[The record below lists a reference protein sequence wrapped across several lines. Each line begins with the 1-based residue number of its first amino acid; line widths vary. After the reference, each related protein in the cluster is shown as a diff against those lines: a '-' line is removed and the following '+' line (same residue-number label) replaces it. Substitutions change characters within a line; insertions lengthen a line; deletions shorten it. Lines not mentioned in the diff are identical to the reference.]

1 MLSGKESDCNARD
14 VSSILGSGRST
25 GEGNGNPLQYSCLE
39 KSHGQGNLVGYS
51 PWGHKESDTTERLH
65 LCLLSQWCKSN
76 HLLLCLP
83 LLFLPSVFPSIRV
96 FSSKWALWVRWPKY
110 WSFSFSTSPSNEY
123 SELISFRI
131 NWLDLLA
138 VQGTLKSLLQHH
150 SWKASVLQCL
160 SFFMVQPS
168 HPYMTTGKTI
178 VLTIWTFVSKSTH

>member
-1 MLSGKESDCNARD
+1 MSDSLQPHELQCTKVPFPLLSPRICSNFGWDSKAAAYNAGD
-14 VSSILGSGRST
+14 PGSIPGSGRST

-96 FSSKWALWVRWPKY
+96 FSSESAVHIRWPKD
-110 WSFSFSTSPSNEY
+110 WNFSLSNSPSNED
-123 SELISFRI
+123 SVLISFRI
-131 NWLDLLA
+131 DWFDLLA
-138 VQGTLKSLLQHH
+138 VQGTLKSLLQNH
-150 SWKASVLQCL
+150 SSKASIL
-160 SFFMVQPS
+160 
-168 HPYMTTGKTI
+168 
-178 VLTIWTFVSKSTH
+178 